1 MKHSGFNSIG
11 IAARLIY
18 ALLGLITS
26 VYCMLA
32 YLPDMY
38 VSFIQAPLNPWVPV
52 FIRLHSY
59 IYGVLSL
66 LLGITILAER
76 RTGRER
82 RMVLEFLV
90 VQAALAVFF
99 LWKRPFSNLGNN
111 SLSFLW
117 SLAVLF
123 PIFWLGILDHSGE
136 SKSPQVGRSNVGRSS
151 VEASNQAS
159 HLPISIVLQAGLAIG
174 ILLPGMLWLSYLVAG
189 RGGMLNRVGVLA
201 WAWAIGIQL
210 LFAVF
215 AVSCL
220 NLALSVC
227 SRMQGRH
234 WRAFCFYGFA
244 SVAVAW
250 FFIRVLLPCIPFA
263 GREAD
268 VYSATIAVTIVCLTG
283 GCWRRIQVSRS
294 SVQVASDA
302 GSQPTHLRPR
312 DLDVPNLNPRFEN
325 GALILVLLTAMY
337 VVPSYIGVMDWNFVL
352 ARIWAAVL
360 WLVITALLVRLSSSG
375 SSSNSRIAK
384 RYPVLL
390 LVMLC
395 VGTFVASRFLQRDSW
410 WMRAVQEKHPA
421 WVEAIGHQ
429 TASDASF
436 GAILDLWAGSE
447 EKPCDEFCRFLREQ
461 TNIPA
466 YISVRPVDIKLV
478 DPLTVAPDPK
488 PNIFMIVVDSLRKD
502 YVSPYNPAV
511 QFTPHIADFA
521 GESVVMRNA
530 FTRYGGTSL
539 SEAAIWSGSLM
550 LHKQFVQPFQP
561 MNNLEKL
568 VEVNDYDRYVSIDPI
583 LRPLIGH
590 SPDVHQLDANVS
602 YWADQD
608 FCHTSVEAE
617 QKIDERPDKTRPIFL
632 YTQPQNV
639 HLVALMHAHYT
650 RPPQPGSYPGF
661 QALAASELGRF
672 DECFGRFISYL
683 KSRGLYDNSIVV
695 LTADHGEAYGEYGH
709 ISHAYGMYPSTLRIP
724 LIIHLPKAARSR
736 YYYDPQAV
744 AFNIDVTPSLYYLLG
759 YRPIANDEKFGR
771 PLFTETSEENRS
783 YQRNSY
789 LVSVCYN
796 PIYGIL
802 GGDGKTLFIA
812 NEMDGVDQYF
822 DLVRDP
828 DGVVNLIDN
837 KIRARG
843 QTQIREHVQDLADFY
858 RYQYHTPTLL
868 AWAMR

>member
-1 MKHSGFNSIG
+1 MGM
-11 IAARLIY
+11 AARLMY

-52 FIRLHSY
+52 FIRLHPY
-59 IYGVLSL
+59 IYGVLL
-66 LLGITILAER
+66 LFLGITVLAEG

-90 VQAALAVFF
+90 AQAAVAVFF

-123 PIFWLGILDHSGE
+123 PIFWLGVLDHYGE
-136 SKSPQVGRSNVGRSS
+136 SESPGRGRSNVESS
-151 VEASNQAS
+151 NVESSNQESSNQESSNQVS
-159 HLPISIVLQAGLAIG
+159 HVPFPIALQAGLAIG
-174 ILLPGMLWLSYLVAG
+174 LLLPGMLWLSYVFAG
-189 RGGMLNRVGVLA
+189 RGWDLNRIDLLA

-220 NLALSVC
+220 NLALSLC
-227 SRMQGRH
+227 SRIRERR
-234 WRAFCFYGFA
+234 WRTFCFYGFA
-244 SVAVAW
+244 SVALAW
-250 FFIRVLLPCIPFA
+250 FFMRVLLPCIPFA
-263 GREAD
+263 GREANI
-268 VYSATIAVTIVCLTG
+268 YSAAIAITIVCFSG
-283 GCWRRIQVSRS
+283 GFSRRIQASRNS
-294 SVQVASDA
+294 AQSASDA
-302 GSQPTHLRPR
+302 DLQPRNI
-312 DLDVPNLNPRFEN
+312 NLRFEN

-360 WLVITALLVRLSSSG
+360 WLVVTGLFLRLSSS
-375 SSSNSRIAK
+375 SSSSRSRSRTAK
-384 RYPVLL
+384 RYSVVL
-390 LVMLC
+390 LVMLSA
-395 VGTFVASRFLQRDSW
+395 GTFVASRFSQRDSSS
-410 WMRAVQEKHPA
+410 MRALEKRHPA
-421 WVEAIGHQ
+421 WVQAIGQH

-436 GAILDLWAGSE
+436 GAVLALWAGRK

-466 YISVRPVDIKLV
+466 YIAVRPVDIKLV
-478 DPLTVAPDPK
+478 DPLTPAPGPK
-488 PNIFMIVVDSLRKD
+488 PNIFVIVVDSLRKD

-583 LRPLIGH
+583 LKPLIGH
-590 SPDVHQLDANVS
+590 SPDVHRLDADVS
-602 YWADQD
+602 YWAEQD
-608 FCHTSVEAE
+608 FCQTSIEVE
-617 QKIDERPDKTRPIFL
+617 QKIDQRQDKSRPIFL

-639 HLVALMHAHYT
+639 HLVALMRANST
-650 RPPQPGSYPGF
+650 RPPQPGRYVGF
-661 QALAASELGRF
+661 QPLAANELLRF

-683 KSRGLYDNSIVV
+683 KARGLYDNSVVV

-724 LIIHLPKAARSR
+724 LMIHLPTAARNR

-759 YRPIANDEKFGR
+759 YRSIANDEKFGR
-771 PLFTETSEENRS
+771 PLFTETAEENRE
-783 YQRNSY
+783 YQRESY

-796 PIYGIL
+796 PIYGML

-828 DGVVNLIDN
+828 EGTVNLVDGT
-837 KIRARG
+837 IRARG
-843 QTQIREHVQDLADFY
+843 QTQIRQHVQDLADFY

-868 AWAMR
+868 SWAMR

>member
-1 MKHSGFNSIG
+1 VRHSSANSIG
-11 IAARLIY
+11 IATRLMY

-38 VSFIQAPLNPWVPV
+38 VSFIQAPLNPWLPE
-52 FIRLHSY
+52 FIRLQPY
-59 IYGVLSL
+59 IYGVVL
-66 LLGITILAER
+66 LFLGITLFAER

-82 RMVLEFLV
+82 RMVVEFLLA
-90 VQAALAVFF
+90 QAAVAIFF

-123 PIFWLGILDHSGE
+123 PIFWLGVLDHYGDSE
-136 SKSPQVGRSNVGRSS
+136 LPS
-151 VEASNQAS
+151 VEPSNRVS
-159 HLPISIVLQAGLAIG
+159 HLPILIVLQAGLAIG
-174 ILLPGMLWLSYLVAG
+174 ILLPGMQWLSYIFAG
-189 RGGMLNRVGVLA
+189 RGWALNGLDLLA

-227 SRMQGRH
+227 SRVRERR
-234 WRAFCFYGFA
+234 WRTLCFYGFA

-268 VYSATIAVTIVCLTG
+268 IYVAAIAVTIVCFSG
-283 GCWRRIQVSRS
+283 GFWRRIQAARS
-294 SVQVASDA
+294 SAQGDGDA
-302 GSQPTHLRPR
+302 GLRR
-312 DLDVPNLNPRFEN
+312 KNVRFEN
-325 GALILVLLTAMY
+325 RALILVLLTAMY

-352 ARIWAAVL
+352 ARMWAAVL
-360 WLVITALLVRLSSSG
+360 WLVVTTLLLRFSFSRSRYRTAT
-375 SSSNSRIAK
+375 

-390 LVMLC
+390 LVTLC
-395 VGTFVASRFLQRDSW
+395 VGTFVASRFLQRDSS
-410 WMRAVQEKHPA
+410 WMRALQKRDPA
-421 WVEAIGHQ
+421 WTQAIGHH
-429 TASDASF
+429 TAADASF
-436 GAILDLWAGSE
+436 GAVVDLWAGSE
-447 EKPCDEFCRFLREQ
+447 EKPCDEFCWFLREQ

-478 DPLTVAPDPK
+478 DPLTAAPDPK
-488 PNIFMIVVDSLRKD
+488 PNIFVIVVDSLRKD
-502 YVSPYNPAV
+502 YVSPYNSAV
-511 QFTPHIADFA
+511 QFTPHISDFA

-583 LRPLIGH
+583 LRPLIGY

-639 HLVALMHAHYT
+639 HLVALMHAHST

-683 KSRGLYDNSIVV
+683 KSSGLYDNSIVV

-724 LIIHLPKAARSR
+724 LIIHLPKAARNR

-771 PLFTETSEENRS
+771 PLFTETPEENRS
-783 YQRNSY
+783 YQRDSY

-802 GGDGKTLFIA
+802 GDNGKTLFIA

-822 DLVRDP
+822 DLVHDP
-828 DGVVNLIDN
+828 DGIDNLIN
-837 KIRARG
+837 GTIRARG

>member
-1 MKHSGFNSIG
+1 
-11 IAARLIY
+11 
-18 ALLGLITS
+18 
-26 VYCMLA
+26 V
-32 YLPDMY
+32 
-38 VSFIQAPLNPWVPV
+38 
-52 FIRLHSY
+52 
-59 IYGVLSL
+59 VL
-66 LLGITILAER
+66 
-76 RTGRER
+76 
-82 RMVLEFLV
+82 
-90 VQAALAVFF
+90 
-99 LWKRPFSNLGNN
+99 
-111 SLSFLW
+111 
-117 SLAVLF
+117 
-123 PIFWLGILDHSGE
+123 
-136 SKSPQVGRSNVGRSS
+136 
-151 VEASNQAS
+151 
-159 HLPISIVLQAGLAIG
+159 
-174 ILLPGMLWLSYLVAG
+174 
-189 RGGMLNRVGVLA
+189 
-201 WAWAIGIQL
+201 
-210 LFAVF
+210 
-215 AVSCL
+215 
-220 NLALSVC
+220 
-227 SRMQGRH
+227 
-234 WRAFCFYGFA
+234 
-244 SVAVAW
+244 
-250 FFIRVLLPCIPFA
+250 CI
-263 GREAD
+263 
-268 VYSATIAVTIVCLTG
+268 
-283 GCWRRIQVSRS
+283 
-294 SVQVASDA
+294 
-302 GSQPTHLRPR
+302 
-312 DLDVPNLNPRFEN
+312 
-325 GALILVLLTAMY
+325 
-337 VVPSYIGVMDWNFVL
+337 
-352 ARIWAAVL
+352 
-360 WLVITALLVRLSSSG
+360 
-375 SSSNSRIAK
+375 
-384 RYPVLL
+384 
-390 LVMLC
+390 
-395 VGTFVASRFLQRDSW
+395 GTFVASRFLQRDSS
-410 WMRAVQEKHPA
+410 WMRASREKHPA
-421 WVEAIGHQ
+421 WVQALGHQ

-436 GAILDLWAGSE
+436 GAILDLWAGSD
-447 EKPCDEFCRFLREQ
+447 EKPCDEFCRFLGEQ

-478 DPLTVAPDPK
+478 DPLTLAPDPK
-488 PNIFMIVVDSLRKD
+488 PNIFVIVVDSLRKD

-511 QFTPHIADFA
+511 QFTPHIADFV

-568 VEVNDYDRYVSIDPI
+568 VEVNGYDRYVSIDPI

-590 SPDVHQLDANVS
+590 SPDVHQLDANVN

-617 QKIDERPDKTRPIFL
+617 QKIDERPDKSRPIFL

-639 HLVALMHAHYT
+639 HLVALMHAHST
-650 RPPQPGSYPGF
+650 RPPQSGSYPGF
-661 QALAASELGRF
+661 QPLAASELGRF

-683 KSRGLYDNSIVV
+683 KSSGLYDNSIVV

-724 LIIHLPKAARSR
+724 LIIHLPKAARNR

-783 YQRNSY
+783 YQRESY

-802 GGDGKTLFIA
+802 GGDGKTLFVA

-822 DLVRDP
+822 DLVGDP
-828 DGVVNLIDN
+828 DGIVNLIDS

>member
-1 MKHSGFNSIG
+1 M
-11 IAARLIY
+11 Y

-59 IYGVLSL
+59 IYGVLLL
-66 LLGITILAER
+66 LLGITILAEH

-90 VQAALAVFF
+90 VQAGLAVFF

-123 PIFWLGILDHSGE
+123 PIFWLGVLDHYGE
-136 SKSPQVGRSNVGRSS
+136 SGSPQVGRSSVKSSNVQSS
-151 VEASNQAS
+151 NVEASNQAS

-189 RGGMLNRVGVLA
+189 RGFALNGVGLLA

-210 LFAVF
+210 LFAVL

-227 SRMQGRH
+227 SRMRERH
-234 WRAFCFYGFA
+234 WRTFCFYGFA

-268 VYSATIAVTIVCLTG
+268 IYAAAIAVAIVCFSG
-283 GCWRRIQVSRS
+283 GFWRRIQASRNS
-294 SVQVASDA
+294 AQRVSDA
-302 GSQPTHLRPR
+302 GLRPK
-312 DLDVPNLNPRFEN
+312 NLRFEN
-325 GALILVLLTAMY
+325 GALVLVLLTAMY

-352 ARIWAAVL
+352 ARMWAAVL
-360 WLVITALLVRLSSSG
+360 WLVVTALLMRLSSFGFGSSSG
-375 SSSNSRIAK
+375 SKTAK
-384 RYPVLL
+384 QYPVLV

-395 VGTFVASRFLQRDSW
+395 VGTFVASRFLQRDSS
-410 WMRAVQEKHPA
+410 WMRASQKEHPA
-421 WVEAIGHQ
+421 WMQAIGHQ

-436 GAILDLWAGSE
+436 GAIVDLWAGSE

-478 DPLTVAPDPK
+478 DPLTAAPDPK
-488 PNIFMIVVDSLRKD
+488 PNIFVIVVDSLRKD

-511 QFTPHIADFA
+511 QFTPHIGDFA
-521 GESVVMRNA
+521 GESLVMRNA

-583 LRPLIGH
+583 LKPLIGH

-639 HLVALMHAHYT
+639 HLVALMHAHST

-724 LIIHLPKAARSR
+724 LIIHLPKAERNR

-771 PLFTETSEENRS
+771 PLFTETSGENRS
-783 YQRNSY
+783 YQRDSY

-802 GGDGKTLFIA
+802 GDDGKTLFIA

-822 DLVRDP
+822 DMVRDP
-828 DGVVNLIDN
+828 DGIVNLIDN

-843 QTQIREHVQDLADFY
+843 QTQIRERVQDLADFY

>member
-1 MKHSGFNSIG
+1 M
-11 IAARLIY
+11 Y

-52 FIRLHSY
+52 FIRLHPY
-59 IYGVLSL
+59 INGVLL
-66 LLGITILAER
+66 LFLGIAIFTER
-76 RTGRER
+76 RTGREL
-82 RMVLEFLV
+82 RMVLEFVV

-123 PIFWLGILDHSGE
+123 PIFWLGVLDHYGE
-136 SKSPQVGRSNVGRSS
+136 STSPQVEPANR
-151 VEASNQAS
+151 ES
-159 HLPISIVLQAGLAIG
+159 HLPFPIAMQAGLAIG
-174 ILLPGMLWLSYLVAG
+174 LLLPAMLWLSYFFAG
-189 RGGMLNRVGVLA
+189 RGSALNGVDLLA
-201 WAWAIGIQL
+201 WVWAIGIQL

-227 SRMQGRH
+227 
-234 WRAFCFYGFA
+234 WRVRKRRWRTFCLYGFA

-250 FFIRVLLPCIPFA
+250 FFMRVLLPCIPFA

-268 VYSATIAVTIVCLTG
+268 IYSAAIAVTVVCFAG
-283 GCWRRIQVSRS
+283 GFWRRIRASRS
-294 SVQVASDA
+294 SAQGASDA
-302 GSQPTHLRPR
+302 GPRPR
-312 DLDVPNLNPRFEN
+312 NVRSEN
-325 GALILVLLTAMY
+325 GALILVLLAAMY

-352 ARIWAAVL
+352 ARMWAAVL
-360 WLVITALLVRLSSSG
+360 WLVVTTLLMRLSP
-375 SSSNSRIAK
+375 SRMAK
-384 RYPVLL
+384 PYPVLL

-395 VGTFVASRFLQRDSW
+395 AGTFVASRFSQRDSL
-410 WMRAVQEKHPA
+410 WMRALQKRDPA
-421 WVEAIGHQ
+421 WVEAIGHH

-436 GAILDLWAGSE
+436 GAVLDLWAGSE
-447 EKPCDEFCRFLREQ
+447 EKPCDEFCRFLCEQ

-478 DPLTVAPDPK
+478 DPLTAAPDPK
-488 PNIFMIVVDSLRKD
+488 PNIFVIVVDSLRKD
-502 YVSPYNPAV
+502 YVSPYNSAV

-568 VEVNDYDRYVSIDPI
+568 LEVNDYDRYVSIDPI
-583 LRPLIGH
+583 LRPLIGQ
-590 SPDVHQLDANVS
+590 SPDVHRLDANIN

-617 QKIDERPDKTRPIFL
+617 EKIDQRPDKTRPIFL

-639 HLVALMHAHYT
+639 HLVALMHALST
-650 RPPQPGSYPGF
+650 RPPQPERYPGF
-661 QALAASELGRF
+661 QPLAANELGRF

-724 LIIHLPKAARSR
+724 LIIHLPKAARDR

-759 YRPIANDEKFGR
+759 YRSIANDEKFGR
-771 PLFTETSEENRS
+771 PLFTETPEENRE
-783 YQRNSY
+783 YQRDSY

-802 GGDGKTLFIA
+802 GGNGKTLFIA

-828 DGVVNLIDN
+828 EGIVNLVDST
-837 KIRARG
+837 IRARG
-843 QTQIREHVQDLADFY
+843 QAQIREHVQDLADFY

-868 AWAMR
+868 SWAMR